1 MMYSDQQYLL
11 NHEDKNASL
20 LLKELFDG
28 FSYKIVMSTIEDSKT
43 VFEICKEND
52 LPISSTYKKI
62 RKLKN
67 LGLLFID
74 RIVINEKGKKVVF
87 YKSKIQ
93 SVELMLNKKQIVLQL
108 KKNEKNLPRSLS
120 QWAIFESLIFFSK
133 FQINK
138 FKK

>member
-1 MMYSDQQYLL
+1 MMLSDQRYLL
-11 NHEDKNASL
+11 NQEDKNASI

-43 VFEICKEND
+43 VFEICKKND

-62 RKLKN
+62 KKLKD

-93 SVELMLNKKQIVLQL
+93 SVELILNKKQVLLQF
-108 KKNEKNLPRSLS
+108 KKNERNLPCSIS
-120 QWAIFESLIFFSK
+120 Q
-133 FQINK
+133 
-138 FKK
+138 

>member
-1 MMYSDQQYLL
+1 MLSDQQYLL
-11 NHEDKNASL
+11 NQEDKNASI

-28 FSYKIVMSTIEDSKT
+28 FSYKIVMSIIEDSKT

-62 RKLKN
+62 RKLKD

-87 YKSKIQ
+87 YKSKIR
-93 SVELMLNKKQIVLQL
+93 SVELILNKKQVLLQF
-108 KKNEKNLPRSLS
+108 KKNERNLDRSIL
-120 QWAIFESLIFFSK
+120 Q
-133 FQINK
+133 
-138 FKK
+138 

>member
-1 MMYSDQQYLL
+1 MLSDQRYLL
-11 NHEDKNASL
+11 NQEDKNASI

-28 FSYKIVMSTIEDSKT
+28 FSYKVVMSTIEDSKT

-62 RKLKN
+62 KKLKD

-93 SVELMLNKKQIVLQL
+93 SVELILNKKQVLLQF
-108 KKNEKNLPRSLS
+108 KKNERNLPYSIS
-120 QWAIFESLIFFSK
+120 
-133 FQINK
+133 
-138 FKK
+138 

>member
-1 MMYSDQQYLL
+1 MLSDQRYLL
-11 NHEDKNASL
+11 NQEDKNASI

-28 FSYKIVMSTIEDSKT
+28 FSYKIVMSIIEDSKT

-62 RKLKN
+62 KKLKD

-93 SVELMLNKKQIVLQL
+93 SVELILNKKQVLLQF
-108 KKNEKNLPRSLS
+108 KKNERNLPCSIS
-120 QWAIFESLIFFSK
+120 Q
-133 FQINK
+133 
-138 FKK
+138 

>member
-1 MMYSDQQYLL
+1 MMLSDQQYLL
-11 NHEDKNASL
+11 NQEDKNASI

-62 RKLKN
+62 RKLKD

-93 SVELMLNKKQIVLQL
+93 SVELILNKKQVLLQF
-108 KKNEKNLPRSLS
+108 KKNERNLQSFHIAISL
-120 QWAIFESLIFFSK
+120 LRLH
-133 FQINK
+133 
-138 FKK
+138 

>member
-1 MMYSDQQYLL
+1 MLSEQRYLL
-11 NHEDKNASL
+11 NQEDKNASI

-62 RKLKN
+62 KKLKD

-74 RIVINEKGKKVVF
+74 RIVINEKGKKVIF

-93 SVELMLNKKQIVLQL
+93 SVELILNKKQVLLQF
-108 KKNEKNLPRSLS
+108 KKNERKLPCSIS
-120 QWAIFESLIFFSK
+120 Q
-133 FQINK
+133 
-138 FKK
+138 

>member
-1 MMYSDQQYLL
+1 
-11 NHEDKNASL
+11 
-20 LLKELFDG
+20 
-28 FSYKIVMSTIEDSKT
+28 MSTIGDSKT

-62 RKLKN
+62 KKLKD

-93 SVELMLNKKQIVLQL
+93 SVELILNKKQVLLQF
-108 KKNEKNLPRSLS
+108 KKNERNLPYSIS
-120 QWAIFESLIFFSK
+120 
-133 FQINK
+133 
-138 FKK
+138 

>member
-1 MMYSDQQYLL
+1 MLSDQQYLL
-11 NHEDKNASL
+11 NQEDKNASI

-43 VFEICKEND
+43 VFEICKDND

-62 RKLKN
+62 KKLKD

-93 SVELMLNKKQIVLQL
+93 SVELILNKKQVLLQF
-108 KKNEKNLPRSLS
+108 KKNERNLHCSIS
-120 QWAIFESLIFFSK
+120 Q
-133 FQINK
+133 
-138 FKK
+138 

>member
-1 MMYSDQQYLL
+1 MISQQQYLL
-11 NHEDKNASL
+11 NQEDKNASI

-28 FSYKIVMSTIEDSKT
+28 FSYRIVMSTIEDSKT

-62 RKLKN
+62 KKLKD

-93 SVELMLNKKQIVLQL
+93 SVELILNKKQVLLQF
-108 KKNEKNLPRSLS
+108 KKNERNLPYSIS
-120 QWAIFESLIFFSK
+120 Q
-133 FQINK
+133 
-138 FKK
+138 

>member
-1 MMYSDQQYLL
+1 MMFSDQQYLL
-11 NHEDKNASL
+11 NQEDENASI

-28 FSYKIVMSTIEDSKT
+28 FSYKIVMSTIEESKT

-62 RKLKN
+62 KKLKD

-93 SVELMLNKKQIVLQL
+93 SVELMLNKKQVVLQF
-108 KKNEKNLPRSLS
+108 KKNDRNLHCSIS
-120 QWAIFESLIFFSK
+120 
-133 FQINK
+133 N
-138 FKK
+138 

>member
-1 MMYSDQQYLL
+1 MMLSDQRYLL
-11 NHEDKNASL
+11 NQEDKNASI

-62 RKLKN
+62 KKLKD

-93 SVELMLNKKQIVLQL
+93 SVELILNKNQVLLQF
-108 KKNEKNLPRSLS
+108 KKNERNLHCSIS
-120 QWAIFESLIFFSK
+120 Q
-133 FQINK
+133 
-138 FKK
+138 

>member
-1 MMYSDQQYLL
+1 MMLSEQRYLL
-11 NHEDKNASL
+11 NQEDKNASI

-28 FSYKIVMSTIEDSKT
+28 FSYRIVMSTIEDSKT

-62 RKLKN
+62 KKLKD

-93 SVELMLNKKQIVLQL
+93 SVELILNKKQVLLQF
-108 KKNEKNLPRSLS
+108 KKNERNLPYSIS
-120 QWAIFESLIFFSK
+120 Q
-133 FQINK
+133 
-138 FKK
+138 

>member
-1 MMYSDQQYLL
+1 MLSDQRYLM
-11 NHEDKNASL
+11 NQEDKNASI

-28 FSYKIVMSTIEDSKT
+28 FSYKIVMSIIEDSKT

-62 RKLKN
+62 KKLKD

-93 SVELMLNKKQIVLQL
+93 SVELILNKKQVLLQF
-108 KKNEKNLPRSLS
+108 KKNERNLPYSIS
-120 QWAIFESLIFFSK
+120 Q
-133 FQINK
+133 
-138 FKK
+138 

>member
-1 MMYSDQQYLL
+1 MLSDQRYLL
-11 NHEDKNASL
+11 NQEDKNASI

-28 FSYKIVMSTIEDSKT
+28 FSYKIVMSIIEDSKT

-62 RKLKN
+62 KKLKD

-74 RIVINEKGKKVVF
+74 RIMINEKGKKVVF

-93 SVELMLNKKQIVLQL
+93 SVELILNKKQVLLQF
-108 KKNEKNLPRSLS
+108 KKNERNLPYSIS
-120 QWAIFESLIFFSK
+120 Q
-133 FQINK
+133 
-138 FKK
+138 

>member
-1 MMYSDQQYLL
+1 MLSDQRYLL
-11 NHEDKNASL
+11 NQEDKNASI

-62 RKLKN
+62 KKLKD

-93 SVELMLNKKQIVLQL
+93 SVELILNKKQVLLQF
-108 KKNEKNLPRSLS
+108 KKNERNLDRSIL
-120 QWAIFESLIFFSK
+120 Q
-133 FQINK
+133 
-138 FKK
+138 

>member
-1 MMYSDQQYLL
+1 MMLSDQRYLL
-11 NHEDKNASL
+11 NQEDKNASI

-28 FSYKIVMSTIEDSKT
+28 FSYKVVMSTIEDSKT

-62 RKLKN
+62 KKLKD

-93 SVELMLNKKQIVLQL
+93 SVELILNKKQVLLQF
-108 KKNEKNLPRSLS
+108 KKNERNLPYSIS
-120 QWAIFESLIFFSK
+120 
-133 FQINK
+133 
-138 FKK
+138 

>member
-1 MMYSDQQYLL
+1 MLSDQRYLL
-11 NHEDKNASL
+11 NQEDKNASI

-28 FSYKIVMSTIEDSKT
+28 FSYKIVMSIIEDSKT
-43 VFEICKEND
+43 VFEICKDND

-62 RKLKN
+62 KKLKD

-93 SVELMLNKKQIVLQL
+93 SVELILNKKQVLLQF
-108 KKNEKNLPRSLS
+108 KKNERNLPYSIS
-120 QWAIFESLIFFSK
+120 Q
-133 FQINK
+133 
-138 FKK
+138 

>member
-1 MMYSDQQYLL
+1 MFSNQQYLL
-11 NHEDKNASL
+11 NQENNNASV

-28 FSYKIVMSTIEDSKT
+28 FSYKIIMSTIENSKT
-43 VFEICKEND
+43 VFEICKDND

-62 RKLKN
+62 KKLKD

-93 SVELMLNKKQIVLQL
+93 SVELMLNKKQFVLQF
-108 KKNEKNLPRSLS
+108 KKNERNLHY
-120 QWAIFESLIFFSK
+120 
-133 FQINK
+133 
-138 FKK
+138 

>member
-1 MMYSDQQYLL
+1 MLSDQRYLL
-11 NHEDKNASL
+11 NQEDRNASI

-62 RKLKN
+62 KKLKD

-93 SVELMLNKKQIVLQL
+93 SVELILNKKQVLLQF
-108 KKNEKNLPRSLS
+108 KKNERNLPYSIS
-120 QWAIFESLIFFSK
+120 Q
-133 FQINK
+133 
-138 FKK
+138 

>member
-1 MMYSDQQYLL
+1 MLSDQQYLL
-11 NHEDKNASL
+11 NQEDKNASIM
-20 LLKELFDG
+20 LKELFDG

-62 RKLKN
+62 KKLKD

-93 SVELMLNKKQIVLQL
+93 SVELILNKKQVLLQF
-108 KKNEKNLPRSLS
+108 KKNERNLDRSIL
-120 QWAIFESLIFFSK
+120 Q
-133 FQINK
+133 
-138 FKK
+138 

>member
-1 MMYSDQQYLL
+1 MFSDQQYLL
-11 NHEDKNASL
+11 NHENKNASI

-28 FSYKIVMSTIEDSKT
+28 FSYKIVMSTIENSKT

-62 RKLKN
+62 RKLKD

-93 SVELMLNKKQIVLQL
+93 SVELILNKKQVVLQL
-108 KKNEKNLPRSLS
+108 KKNEKNLPSSIS
-120 QWAIFESLIFFSK
+120 QWALSEMLILY
-133 FQINK
+133 QVPNQ
-138 FKK
+138 

>member
-1 MMYSDQQYLL
+1 MLCEQRYLL
-11 NHEDKNASL
+11 NQEDKNASI

-28 FSYKIVMSTIEDSKT
+28 FSYKIVMSIIEDSKT

-62 RKLKN
+62 KKLKD

-93 SVELMLNKKQIVLQL
+93 SVELILNKKQVLLQF
-108 KKNEKNLPRSLS
+108 KKNERNLPYYIS
-120 QWAIFESLIFFSK
+120 Q
-133 FQINK
+133 
-138 FKK
+138 

>member
-1 MMYSDQQYLL
+1 MMLSNQQFML
-11 NHEDKNASL
+11 NHENKNTSI

-28 FSYKIVMSTIEDSKT
+28 FSYKIVMSIIEDSKT

-62 RKLKN
+62 RKLKD
-67 LGLLFID
+67 LGLLIID

-93 SVELMLNKKQIVLQL
+93 SVELILNKKQVVLNL
-108 KKNEKNLPRSLS
+108 KKNEKNLSRSIS
-120 QWAIFESLIFFSK
+120 Q
-133 FQINK
+133 
-138 FKK
+138 

>member
-1 MMYSDQQYLL
+1 MMLSDQQYLL
-11 NHEDKNASL
+11 NQEDKKASI

-28 FSYKIVMSTIEDSKT
+28 FSYKIVMSIIEDSKT
-43 VFEICKEND
+43 VFEICKENE

-62 RKLKN
+62 RKLKD

-93 SVELMLNKKQIVLQL
+93 SVELILNKKQVLLQF
-108 KKNEKNLPRSLS
+108 KKNERNLDRSIL
-120 QWAIFESLIFFSK
+120 Q
-133 FQINK
+133 
-138 FKK
+138 

>member
-1 MMYSDQQYLL
+1 MLSDQRYLL
-11 NHEDKNASL
+11 NQEDKNASI

-62 RKLKN
+62 KKLKD

-74 RIVINEKGKKVVF
+74 RIMINEKGKKVVF

-93 SVELMLNKKQIVLQL
+93 SVELILNKKQVLLQF
-108 KKNEKNLPRSLS
+108 KKNERNLPCSIS
-120 QWAIFESLIFFSK
+120 Q
-133 FQINK
+133 
-138 FKK
+138 

>member
-1 MMYSDQQYLL
+1 MMLSDQQYLL
-11 NHEDKNASL
+11 NQEDIKASI

-43 VFEICKEND
+43 VFEICKENE

-62 RKLKN
+62 RKLKD

-93 SVELMLNKKQIVLQL
+93 SVELILNKKQVLLQF
-108 KKNEKNLPRSLS
+108 KKNERNLDRSIL
-120 QWAIFESLIFFSK
+120 Q
-133 FQINK
+133 
-138 FKK
+138 

>member
-1 MMYSDQQYLL
+1 MMLSDQQYLL
-11 NHEDKNASL
+11 NQEDKNASI

-52 LPISSTYKKI
+52 MPISSTYKKI
-62 RKLKN
+62 KKLKD

-93 SVELMLNKKQIVLQL
+93 SVELILNEKQVLLQF
-108 KKNEKNLPRSLS
+108 KKNERNLHCSIS
-120 QWAIFESLIFFSK
+120 Q
-133 FQINK
+133 QGC
-138 FKK
+138 

>member
-1 MMYSDQQYLL
+1 MMLSDQRYLL
-11 NHEDKNASL
+11 NQEDKNASI

-28 FSYKIVMSTIEDSKT
+28 FSYKIVMSIIEESKT

-62 RKLKN
+62 KKLKD

-74 RIVINEKGKKVVF
+74 RIMINEKGKKVVF

-93 SVELMLNKKQIVLQL
+93 SVELILNKKQVLLQF
-108 KKNEKNLPRSLS
+108 KKNERNFPYSIS
-120 QWAIFESLIFFSK
+120 Q
-133 FQINK
+133 
-138 FKK
+138 

>member
-1 MMYSDQQYLL
+1 MMLSDQRYLL
-11 NHEDKNASL
+11 NQEDKNASI

-28 FSYKIVMSTIEDSKT
+28 FSYKIVMSTIEESKT

-62 RKLKN
+62 KKLKD

-93 SVELMLNKKQIVLQL
+93 SVELILNKKQVLLQF
-108 KKNEKNLPRSLS
+108 KKNERNLHCSIS
-120 QWAIFESLIFFSK
+120 Q
-133 FQINK
+133 
-138 FKK
+138 

>member
-1 MMYSDQQYLL
+1 MLSDQRYLL
-11 NHEDKNASL
+11 NQEDKNASI

-28 FSYKIVMSTIEDSKT
+28 FSYKVVMSTIGDSKT

-62 RKLKN
+62 KKLKD

-93 SVELMLNKKQIVLQL
+93 SVELILNKKQVLLQF
-108 KKNEKNLPRSLS
+108 KKNERNLPYSIS
-120 QWAIFESLIFFSK
+120 
-133 FQINK
+133 
-138 FKK
+138 

>member
-1 MMYSDQQYLL
+1 MLSDQRYLL
-11 NHEDKNASL
+11 NQEDKNASI

-43 VFEICKEND
+43 VFEICKDND

-62 RKLKN
+62 KKLKD

-93 SVELMLNKKQIVLQL
+93 SVELILNKKQVLLQF
-108 KKNEKNLPRSLS
+108 KKNERNLPCSIS
-120 QWAIFESLIFFSK
+120 Q
-133 FQINK
+133 
-138 FKK
+138 

>member
-1 MMYSDQQYLL
+1 MMFSDQQYLL
-11 NHEDKNASL
+11 NQEDKNASI

-28 FSYKIVMSTIEDSKT
+28 FSYKIVMSTIEESKT
-43 VFEICKEND
+43 VFEICKENE

-62 RKLKN
+62 KKLKD

-93 SVELMLNKKQIVLQL
+93 SVELMLNKKQVVLQF
-108 KKNEKNLPRSLS
+108 KKNDRNLHCSIS
-120 QWAIFESLIFFSK
+120 
-133 FQINK
+133 N
-138 FKK
+138 

>member
-1 MMYSDQQYLL
+1 MLSDQQYLL
-11 NHEDKNASL
+11 NQEDNNASI

-28 FSYKIVMSTIEDSKT
+28 FSYKIIMSTIEDSKT

-62 RKLKN
+62 RKLKD

-93 SVELMLNKKQIVLQL
+93 SVELILNKKQVLLQF
-108 KKNEKNLPRSLS
+108 KKNERNLDRSIL
-120 QWAIFESLIFFSK
+120 Q
-133 FQINK
+133 
-138 FKK
+138 

>member
-1 MMYSDQQYLL
+1 MMLSEQRYLL
-11 NHEDKNASL
+11 NQEDKNASI

-28 FSYKIVMSTIEDSKT
+28 FSYRIVMSTIEDSKT

-62 RKLKN
+62 KKLKD

-93 SVELMLNKKQIVLQL
+93 SVELILNKKQVLLQF
-108 KKNEKNLPRSLS
+108 KKNERNLPYSTS
-120 QWAIFESLIFFSK
+120 Q
-133 FQINK
+133 
-138 FKK
+138 

>member
-1 MMYSDQQYLL
+1 MLSDQQYLL
-11 NHEDKNASL
+11 NQEDKNASI

-43 VFEICKEND
+43 VFEICKENE

-62 RKLKN
+62 KKLKD

-93 SVELMLNKKQIVLQL
+93 SVELILNKKQVLLQF
-108 KKNEKNLPRSLS
+108 KKNERNLHCSIS
-120 QWAIFESLIFFSK
+120 Q
-133 FQINK
+133 
-138 FKK
+138 

>member
-1 MMYSDQQYLL
+1 LSEQRYLL
-11 NHEDKNASL
+11 NQEDKNASI

-28 FSYKIVMSTIEDSKT
+28 FSYKIVMSIIEDSKT

-62 RKLKN
+62 KKLKD

-93 SVELMLNKKQIVLQL
+93 SVELILNKKQVLLQF
-108 KKNEKNLPRSLS
+108 KKNERNLPYSIS
-120 QWAIFESLIFFSK
+120 Q
-133 FQINK
+133 
-138 FKK
+138 

>member
-1 MMYSDQQYLL
+1 MLCEQRYLL
-11 NHEDKNASL
+11 NQEDKNASI

-62 RKLKN
+62 KKLKE

-93 SVELMLNKKQIVLQL
+93 SVELILNKKQVLLQF
-108 KKNEKNLPRSLS
+108 KKNERNLPYS
-120 QWAIFESLIFFSK
+120 I
-133 FQINK
+133 
-138 FKK
+138 